1 MHNAL
6 SGKRKAKTTL
16 LLEQGTA
23 PKKLRE
29 EGTDEQAADTANDAH
44 SGAEAVRV
52 VAAEEDGVDAATVE
66 AEHRA
71 LEARCERPTRSTV
84 AEAVATAPAPKG
96 MVLKRRR
103 ETVVPMHPALPFAE
117 EGKERRNRRWRGD
130 GRTTV
135 AKATSTPGRRTGAVG
150 HRRVK
155 PLGPNGALIPPGR
168 GPCTSHTFTV
178 YVVEAS
184 WLASLGLCQHC
195 GRVSQRISLQP
206 RTGRNPAVRRYTPTW
221 KSYPARQCVPRRHTH
236 WAWK

>member
-1 MHNAL
+1 MHNAR

-16 LLEQGTA
+16 LLAQGTA
-23 PKKLRE
+23 QKKLRE
-29 EGTDEQAADTANDAH
+29 EGADEQAADTANDAR

-135 AKATSTPGRRTGAVG
+135 AKARKCMRF
-150 HRRVK
+150 
-155 PLGPNGALIPPGR
+155 L
-168 GPCTSHTFTV
+168 
-178 YVVEAS
+178 
-184 WLASLGLCQHC
+184 
-195 GRVSQRISLQP
+195 
-206 RTGRNPAVRRYTPTW
+206 RNL
-221 KSYPARQCVPRRHTH
+221 
-236 WAWK
+236 